1 MELTILSLV
10 MIAFVAGV
18 VGGIIVADEM
28 DTYENRR
35 RRRREERSKKREQRR
50 REANRRMDKMRKMP
64 TFTID
69 KF

>member
-1 MELTILSLV
+1 MEITILMLV
-10 MIAFVAGV
+10 AITFVAGV

-28 DTYENRR
+28 DTHENRR
-35 RRRREERSKKREQRR
+35 RQRREARSKKREMRR
-50 REANRRMDKMRKMP
+50 REANRRMDKIRKMP

>member
-1 MELTILSLV
+1 METTILMLV
-10 MIAFVAGV
+10 AIAFVAGV

-28 DTYENRR
+28 DTHENRR
-35 RRRREERSKKREQRR
+35 RQRREARSKKREMRR
-50 REANRRMDKMRKMP
+50 REANRRMDKIRKMP